1 MKEVQRIMRDQNLLE
16 KYKRLLP
23 QQQGIQHL
31 IESIA
36 LAEKSFTVLVCED
49 QSKPK
54 DFNLLG
60 AEYQAMAAL
69 EVLVEQVAARRDEPL
84 LLLYFAFERIE
95 NEPATFKGLVSQILK
110 PLYYWEGLDDYKP
123 VVDKKKIPSHYK
135 KAIFPPLCFEKK
147 QEPFNLLI
155 GGLSQPA
162 ELPGYPNKIA
172 DTNKVFVIDA
182 SNSEKRDEEA
192 WMIFFQRMNE
202 VRNTIM
208 KLLSAPLLLI
218 VTSAL
223 EIEFALRAPDFWSI
237 RSDVARA
244 EADER
249 MPIEFGSLP
258 RIQIEYTKVFE
269 KSEIERVQEQ
279 IKELRERVSA
289 KPADSSATRALVIL
303 LKRLGDYEMQSTRLN
318 RAQQT
323 YEESLR
329 IMRELVHRD
338 SQNSEWRRELGN
350 SLEKVG
356 DIYEAFGNLE
366 MAFSAYE
373 EGLEIKRSLAKID
386 PERTEEWCWDLSA
399 SLIRAG
405 DKYIDKGNLEKGF
418 AVYKESLELRESL
431 VEMNPPQDLYHFD
444 LAVSYSR
451 MALWAEAIND
461 KQAAI
466 DYFYKAMSGLEPL
479 TKLRPDVTA
488 WKKAREFCNEQSAR
502 LKKEKL
508 DMEITGRSII

>member
-1 MKEVQRIMRDQNLLE
+1 MKGIMRYQNLLE

-49 QSKPK
+49 QSPPEGS
-54 DFNLLG
+54 DQTG
-60 AEYQAMAAL
+60 AEYQARAAL
-69 EVLVEQVAARRDEPL
+69 QVLVKQVAARREEPL
-84 LLLYFAFERIE
+84 LLLHFAFKRKGSKA
-95 NEPATFKGLVSQILK
+95 ATFKGLVSQILE
-110 PLYYWEGLDDYKP
+110 PLYYWEGMDDYKLIDEEEIQSY
-123 VVDKKKIPSHYK
+123 DKDFFFLPFY
-135 KAIFPPLCFEKK
+135 FEKK
-147 QEPFNLLI
+147 QEPFNLI

-162 ELPGYPNKIA
+162 ELPGYPNKITE
-172 DTNKVFVIDA
+172 TNKVFVIDA

-208 KLLSAPLLLI
+208 KRLSAPLLLI

-223 EIEFALRAPDFWSI
+223 EMEFALRAPDFWSI
-237 RSDVARA
+237 RSYVARA

-249 MPIEFGSLP
+249 TLIEFGNLP
-258 RIQIEYTKVFE
+258 RFEIEYTKVFE
-269 KSEIERVQEQ
+269 RSEIERVQEQ
-279 IKELRERVSA
+279 IKELREQVA
-289 KPADSSATRALVIL
+289 ATPAGSSAARALVIL
-303 LKRLGDYEMQSTRLN
+303 LTRLGDYEMQSGSLN

-329 IMRELVHRD
+329 IMRELVRRD
-338 SQNSEWRRELGN
+338 SQNSEWCRALAD

-356 DIYEAFGNLE
+356 NVYEAFGNLE

-373 EGLEIKRSLAKID
+373 EGLEIKRSLDKID
-386 PERTEEWCWDLSA
+386 PERTEEWHWDLSA
-399 SLIRAG
+399 GLIKVG
-405 DKYIDKGNLEKGF
+405 DKYIKNDDLEKGF
-418 AVYKESLELRESL
+418 AAYKESLELRESL
-431 VEMNPPQDLYHFD
+431 IEMNPAQDLYHFD

-451 MALWAEAIND
+451 MALAAEAMND
-461 KQAAI
+461 QQGAI
-466 DYFYKAMSGLEPL
+466 DNFHKALSELEPL
-479 TKLRPDVTA
+479 TRRRPNVTA

-508 DMEITGRSII
+508 DMEIT

>member
-1 MKEVQRIMRDQNLLE
+1 LKEVKKIMRDQDLLE

-36 LAEKSFTVLVCED
+36 LAEKSFTILVCED
-49 QSKPK
+49 QNNPEGS
-54 DFNLLG
+54 DLTG
-60 AEYQAMAAL
+60 AEYQAQAAL
-69 EVLVEQVAARRDEPL
+69 QVLVKQVAARREEPL
-84 LLLYFAFERIE
+84 LLLHFAFKRNGSES
-95 NEPATFKGLVSQILK
+95 ATFKGLISQILE
-110 PLYYWEGLDDYKP
+110 PLYYWEGLDDYKAEEE
-123 VVDKKKIPSHYK
+123 IPSHYK
-135 KAIFPPLCFEKK
+135 EDFFLPLCFKKK
-147 QEPFNLLI
+147 QEPFNLI

-162 ELPGYPNKIA
+162 ELPSDSKKI
-172 DTNKVFVIDA
+172 TSINKVFVIDA

-208 KLLSAPLLLI
+208 KRLSAPLLLI

-223 EIEFALRAPDFWSI
+223 EMEFALRAPDFWSI

-249 MPIEFGSLP
+249 APLEFGNLP

-279 IKELRERVSA
+279 TKELREQVA
-289 KPADSSATRALVIL
+289 ATPAGSSAARALVIL
-303 LKRLGDYEMQSTRLN
+303 LTRLGDYEMQSGSLN
-318 RAQQT
+318 RAQQA

-329 IMRELVHRD
+329 IMCELVRRD
-338 SQNSEWRRELGN
+338 SQNSEWRRALAD

-356 DIYEAFGNLE
+356 NVYEAFGNLK
-366 MAFSAYE
+366 MAFPAYE

-386 PERTEEWCWDLSA
+386 PERTEEWRWDLSA
-399 SLIRAG
+399 GLVRAG
-405 DKYIDKGNLEKGF
+405 DKYIDKGNLEKGID
-418 AVYKESLELRESL
+418 AYKESLELRESL
-431 VEMNPPQDLYHFD
+431 IEMNPAQDLYHFD
-444 LAVSYSR
+444 IAVSYSR
-451 MALWAEAIND
+451 MALAAEAMND
-461 KQAAI
+461 QQGAI
-466 DYFYKAMSGLEPL
+466 DNFHKALSELEPL
-479 TKLRPDVTA
+479 TRRRPDVAA
-488 WKKAREFCNEQSAR
+488 WKKAREFCNEQGAR

>member
-1 MKEVQRIMRDQNLLE
+1 MRYQNLLE

-49 QSKPK
+49 QNNPEGSG
-54 DFNLLG
+54 DLTD

-69 EVLVEQVAARRDEPL
+69 EVLVEQVADRRDEPL
-84 LLLYFAFERIE
+84 LLLYFAFEKTG
-95 NEPATFKGLVSQILK
+95 NEPATFKGLVSQILE
-110 PLYYWEGLDDYKP
+110 PLYYWEGMDDYKP
-123 VVDKKKIPSHYK
+123 VVDKKKIPLHYK

-147 QEPFNLLI
+147 QETFNLLI

-162 ELPGYPNKIA
+162 ELPGYPNKIK
-172 DTNKVFVIDA
+172 DINKVFVIDA
-182 SNSEKRDEEA
+182 SNSEKHDEEA

-202 VRNTIM
+202 VRNTII
-208 KLLSAPLLLI
+208 KRLSAPLLLI
-218 VTSAL
+218 VTPAL

-237 RSDVARA
+237 RSYVARA
-244 EADER
+244 EADEAI
-249 MPIEFGSLP
+249 PPELADLS
-258 RIQIEYTKVFE
+258 RIRIEYTKVFE

-279 IKELRERVSA
+279 IKELKERASA
-289 KPADSSATRALVIL
+289 KPAVSSAARALVIL
-303 LKRLGDYEMQSTRLN
+303 LTRLGDYEMQSGSLN
-318 RAQQT
+318 RAQQA

-329 IMRELVHRD
+329 IMRELVRRD
-338 SQNSEWRRELGN
+338 SQNSEWRRNLGD

-356 DIYEAFGNLE
+356 DVYEAFGNFE

-386 PERTEEWCWDLSA
+386 PERTEEWRWDLSA
-399 SLIRAG
+399 GLVRAG
-405 DKYIDKGNLEKGF
+405 DRYIDKGNLEKGF
-418 AVYKESLELRESL
+418 AAYQESLELRESL
-431 VEMNPPQDLYHFD
+431 VEMNPAQDLYHFD

-451 MALWAEAIND
+451 MALWAEAMND
-461 KQAAI
+461 KQGAI
-466 DYFYKAMSGLEPL
+466 DYFHKALSRQESL
-479 TKLRPDVTA
+479 TKRRPDVTA
-488 WKKAREFCNEQSAR
+488 WKKAREFCNEQKTR

-508 DMEITGRSII
+508 DMEITGRNII